1 MCQNK
6 SIIHLVMAAYD
17 VKVSFDKGE
26 ESRNDQSPPGSH
38 LGDCGEYS
46 LCEGI
51 WLGGGHGDD
60 HQEHQTVR
68 DKK

>member
-1 MCQNK
+1 MCQN
-6 SIIHLVMAAYD
+6 IHLVMAAYG
-17 VKVSFDKGE
+17 VNVSFGKGE

-38 LGDCGEYS
+38 LWDFGEHS

-51 WLGGGHGDD
+51 RLGGDHGDD